1 MEKSKLKK
9 KQSPFRV
16 PKPSTL
22 LKQSLALLGPNGKYW
37 VKDIAKIEPGEDADY
52 PKGAFCSIGAI
63 QEINTPN
70 ENKAAAY
77 LAFAISID
85 RNIVE
90 DSDGVDAE
98 SIIAE
103 SNDENRTTFKDV
115 KRWFMKAIKLAK
127 AVGE

>member
-1 MEKSKLKK
+1 MEKSKLKNK
-9 KQSPFRV
+9 RV

-37 VKDIAKIEPGEDADY
+37 VKDNERIEPGDNADY

-63 QEINTPN
+63 REINTPN

-85 RNIVE
+85 RSIIE
-90 DSDGVDAE
+90 DSDGVEAE
-98 SIIAE
+98 STIIN
-103 SNDENRTTFKDV
+103 SNDEDRTTFKDV
-115 KRWFMKAIKLAK
+115 KRWFAKAIKLAK
-127 AVGE
+127 AFGE